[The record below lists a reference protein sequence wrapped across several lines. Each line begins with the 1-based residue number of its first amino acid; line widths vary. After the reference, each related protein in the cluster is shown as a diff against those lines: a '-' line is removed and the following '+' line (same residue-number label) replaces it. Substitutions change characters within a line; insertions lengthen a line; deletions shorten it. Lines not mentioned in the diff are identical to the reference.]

1 MIHRFLSAAVMWFA
15 LSCYAQAVHADG
27 LAPVLSV
34 SGAGEEVIGLG
45 KTLCDGEHEAI
56 WHVKAHPA
64 GAALRLTV
72 ATESGTEKYQAGLCV
87 VERREMKLRQTLY
100 LAPDEHRTLSIDE
113 TTVTLRNDH

>member
-1 MIHRFLSAAVMWFA
+1 MIHRCLSVVVMWFA
-15 LSCYAQAVHADG
+15 LSCHAQAVQADG

-64 GAALRLTV
+64 GAALRITV
-72 ATESGTEKYQAGLCV
+72 ATELGTEEYQAGLCL
-87 VERREMKLRQTLY
+87 VERKGMKLRQTLY
-100 LAPDEHRTLSIDE
+100 LAPDEHRTLNIDGA
-113 TTVTLRNDH
+113 TVRLRNDH